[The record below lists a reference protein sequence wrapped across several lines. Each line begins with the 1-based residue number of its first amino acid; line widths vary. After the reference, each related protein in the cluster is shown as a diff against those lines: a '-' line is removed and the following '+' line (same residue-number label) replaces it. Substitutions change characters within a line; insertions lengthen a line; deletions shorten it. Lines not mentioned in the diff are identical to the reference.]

1 MITWLKL
8 LKRMREHRI
17 EKIIIIQRETA
28 SVFLYRLVIEREG
41 SFQGVNGTQLFG
53 LIR

>member
-1 MITWLKL
+1 MAQVTQTVQ
-8 LKRMREHRI
+8 EHRI

-28 SVFLYRLVIEREG
+28 SVFLYRLVIESEG
-41 SFQGVNGTQLFG
+41 SFQGVNGTQLFD